1 MHCSSSPAWFVQ
13 QSDALSWA
21 LSAWVNFIAL
31 LEIIAPTLH
40 KVFPNKYSLL
50 RKTFVLTLCA
60 RFTNVFQPILS
71 PLVIRSSAS
80 SLCFSL
86 NIEHSVFP
94 VRLGLPLHLTT
105 PSPLSS
111 NSSNANCSPNTGGSN
126 ACMNWH
132 LVLHKLVSIW
142 KGEPLFILRQLLIR
156 LSRWG
161 GGGEWRLFK
170 HSSGHFSP
178 LQHCSGLGENWPL
191 VNLIF
196 FPRSHFQVLQTAAS
210 SSSMKEGVAHVAH
223 FTFLRFLLTIAK
235 LLLLLALLLTNTNLS
250 RGR

>member
-1 MHCSSSPAWFVQ
+1 M
-13 QSDALSWA
+13 
-21 LSAWVNFIAL
+21 
-31 LEIIAPTLH
+31 
-40 KVFPNKYSLL
+40 
-50 RKTFVLTLCA
+50 
-60 RFTNVFQPILS
+60 
-71 PLVIRSSAS
+71 
-80 SLCFSL
+80 
-86 NIEHSVFP
+86 
-94 VRLGLPLHLTT
+94 
-105 PSPLSS
+105 
-111 NSSNANCSPNTGGSN
+111 
-126 ACMNWH
+126 
-132 LVLHKLVSIW
+132 LVSHFNEGSL
-142 KGEPLFILRQLLIR
+142 KGILNSLVCPFHSPVGCLVVWRTEGHFHAELLLKGPPEVGCEGLAVVSDDLTRLAEPLDPTSNEGFGTGL
-156 LSRWG
+156 G
-161 GGGEWRLFK
+161 AGGGERERRLFK